1 MDTLVPVIGLS
12 RSTFLADSAGGVCQY
27 VEEGGRKGI
36 QPVRGNAKLGS
47 CPPRW
52 GKEWTASYL
61 LVEWH
66 TCAPED
72 DSVHEVLAIQS
83 CCSRQRAVGTTSVT
97 NGTWSAARQLNR
109 SHNSGATLHRRPGDD
124 ARGAR
129 VRTLHHLLASTMVSM
144 LSRSPKSLTST
155 RATLWMDATCD
166 SKPRP
171 LSPSLPHH
179 AWQVTALDAQGNK
192 VDLGPSMFLQFTAR
206 RG

>member
-1 MDTLVPVIGLS
+1 M
-12 RSTFLADSAGGVCQY
+12 AGPRV
-27 VEEGGRKGI
+27 EGGWMMGRAQAWILLFLSLVSVGVPSSQILQEEYASMLRKEVARGSSLSGECKAGI
-36 QPVRGNAKLGS
+36 LSPEV
-47 CPPRW
+47 

-97 NGTWSAARQLNR
+97 NGTGSAARQLNR

-129 VRTLHHLLASTMVSM
+129 VRTLHHLWHPQWCPCCPGRLN
-144 LSRSPKSLTST
+144 P
-155 RATLWMDATCD
+155 
-166 SKPRP
+166 
-171 LSPSLPHH
+171 
-179 AWQVTALDAQGNK
+179 
-192 VDLGPSMFLQFTAR
+192 
-206 RG
+206 